1 MLYCFLVEYFLNN
14 YKKQPFIP
22 AIQKTSTLVF
32 LSLLSLVCFLIAINT
47 RTINVSGS
55 YEQKVQAAELMKKGM
70 DVLKGSRMESGVFI
84 DIENDPNETGL
95 VGSPFSL
102 ITTDEGDLDSK
113 LTTLDPNLSAG
124 IVDLMVQLNLSSK
137 DTVALLMTGS
147 MPGANIAVLTACK
160 ALGIHPISITSVGA
174 SQWGANQVDFTWLDM
189 EKILFE
195 NDLIPTKSIAASI
208 GGRNDMGRL
217 LSPAGRNIITDNIQ
231 YHDIP
236 IIRKDRLAENIEHR
250 MDIFSGIKKI
260 SNYKA
265 VINVGGGV
273 ASLGTSFNLRL
284 LPPGVVIRSD
294 ISNIGRPGGIEGV
307 LSKFLNSNVPGLHI
321 LNIRPLTEQFKMP
334 FAPIPI
340 PEIGNGSLYADERYN
355 ILVAALCLLVVSGS
369 VFSVGLHSKRKIK
382 EHLLQHEPDSLL

>member
-1 MLYCFLVEYFLNN
+1 MNN

-47 RTINVSGS
+47 RTIDVSGS

-195 NDLIPTKSIAASI
+195 NDLIPTRSIAASI

-231 YHDIP
+231 YHDLP

-340 PEIGNGSLYADERYN
+340 PEIGSGSLYADERYN
-355 ILVAALCLLVVSGS
+355 IWVAAVCLLVVSGS
-369 VFSVGLHSKRKIK
+369 VFSIGLHSKRKIK

>member
-1 MLYCFLVEYFLNN
+1 MNN

-355 ILVAALCLLVVSGS
+355 IWVAALCLLVVSGS

>member
-1 MLYCFLVEYFLNN
+1 VEYFLNN

-47 RTINVSGS
+47 RTIDVSGS

-195 NDLIPTKSIAASI
+195 NDLIPAKSIAASI

-231 YHDIP
+231 YHDLP

-340 PEIGNGSLYADERYN
+340 PEIGSGSLYADERYN
-355 ILVAALCLLVVSGS
+355 IWVAAVCLLVVSGS
-369 VFSVGLHSKRKIK
+369 VFSIGLHSKRKIK